1 MIVEIKVC
9 RGYCHNSLP
18 TGLACVGLWY
28 VYLALFVCAFCS
40 HYAMVAVS
48 IPILQLRVSLQQL
61 QVLRSVLNSLS
72 PSAEK
77 EDEVEESGRVQG
89 AREGEGKVKD
99 VSEERRVLVFQ
110 DDLRNGSLTVE
121 EQAGEGNKSKEIR
134 NWHAELGLRLA
145 DCCC

>member
-1 MIVEIKVC
+1 M
-9 RGYCHNSLP
+9 
-18 TGLACVGLWY
+18 VG
-28 VYLALFVCAFCS
+28 
-40 HYAMVAVS
+40 VS

-72 PSAEK
+72 PSAKK

-89 AREGEGKVKD
+89 AREGEGKVNN

-134 NWHAELGLRLA
+134 NWCAELGLRLA
-145 DCCC
+145 DCCCQKLSEVQQAVHFCIVVLLSSEKIMHYIL